1 MEVFKK
7 TALCIFISASLVA
20 CGGGGGDSAS
30 NNGGVTG
37 TTYKIESGA
46 FQKGPFVAGTTV
58 TIQELG
64 DDLKPTGV
72 TYTAVTDDTGRFNA
86 PNINSRFVEVFANGF
101 YFDELNNIK
110 SKAPVTL
117 RAILDLT
124 ASALKPSINT
134 LTTMQTERLRA
145 VKASGKTFQEAE
157 ADAKNAVLGVFGLPA
172 STVTRLDSLN
182 LTGVSV
188 GDESLLRATVAVLQV
203 ASNQSSS
210 IEAELTTLVAKLASD
225 LKDDG
230 LANGVAKNF
239 VAALQSAQTRVD
251 TEYVRSL
258 LQDYLSTKG
267 QSETQ
272 IIGTSPAPKLSQ
284 WISMRI
290 EGYIPDEQNV
300 ASVVWLLRDDGSV
313 WKWPLVEGQNIQQVM
328 SFQNIVSLHTVFHT
342 HMVVALDK
350 AGNAYQL
357 NTQTGQFVLVDSGVT
372 QIANSL
378 YLKQNGAVM
387 NWSKQ
392 AIPNIP
398 AMTRLVSN
406 SKGDVYIATGG
417 VAKVDAQLYYFQYDS
432 NDISRKTPTSAV
444 KIAAGQYSQA
454 QLILTGK
461 PSYTENASPTN
472 PEYPAAILNGDT
484 WVFLNAQ
491 GQKIGQP
498 QNLPQGTVYTH
509 IGGGGIRQFSPVFAG
524 DGYLWY
530 WSDDTLSLVKGTCGG
545 VKKAYRAEVVLMES
559 GSVRPIVYSGTGI
572 NTGIGAVTCP
582 ESISFQH
589 LTDKTV
595 VDVFTLINKWVVAIT
610 SDKKLIARAYDGRTW
625 QGKEPIYTVNEPQK

>member
-1 MEVFKK
+1 MDIFKK
-7 TALCIFISASLVA
+7 TALGLFVSASFVA

-30 NNGGVTG
+30 NNGGTTG
-37 TTYKIESGA
+37 TTYNIESGA

-86 PNINSRFVEVFANGF
+86 TNIKSRFVEVFADGF

-124 ASALKPSINT
+124 ASASKPSINT

-145 VKASGKTFQEAE
+145 VKANGKTFQEAE
-157 ADAKNAVLGVFGLPA
+157 ADSRNAVLGVFGLPA
-172 STVTRLDSLN
+172 NAVTRLDSIN
-182 LTGVSV
+182 LTGTSV
-188 GDESLLRATVAVLQV
+188 GDESLLRATVALLQV

-210 IEAELTTLVAKLASD
+210 VEAELTTLVAKLAFD

-230 LANGVAKNF
+230 LANGVAKDF
-239 VAALQSAQTRVD
+239 VAALQSAQTRAD

-272 IIGTSPAPKLSQ
+272 IISTSPAPKLSQ
-284 WISMRI
+284 WISMRS
-290 EGYIPDEQNV
+290 EGYFPDEQNV
-300 ASVVWLLRDDGSV
+300 KSVVWLLRDDGSV

-357 NTQTGQFVLVDSGVT
+357 NTQTNQLTLIDSAVK
-372 QIANSL
+372 QITGTL
-378 YLKQNGAVM
+378 YLKQNGVVL
-387 NWSKQ
+387 NWDGQVVS
-392 AIPNIP
+392 NIP
-398 AMTRLVSN
+398 LMSRLVGT
-406 SKGDVYIATGG
+406 SKDMFNVSGG
-417 VAKVDAQLYYFQYDS
+417 VAKSDSQLYYFQYDTTGDYS
-432 NDISRKTPTSAV
+432 IPKNAV
-444 KIAAGQYSQA
+444 KLFSGKYSQA
-454 QLILTGK
+454 QLLLTDK

-472 PEYPAAILNGDT
+472 PQYPAAILNGDT
-484 WVFLNAQ
+484 WHFLNNQ
-491 GQKIGQP
+491 GQIIGQP
-498 QNLPQGTVYTH
+498 QKLPLGTVYAH
-509 IGGGGIRQFSPVFAG
+509 MGGGGIRQWSPVFAG
-524 DGYLWY
+524 DGKLWY
-530 WSDDTLSLVKGTCGG
+530 WSASSQSLVESSCTNI
-545 VKKAYRAEVVLMES
+545 KKMHLAEVVLAS
-559 GSVRPIVYSGTGI
+559 DGTIRPIVSTMGGVG
-572 NTGIGAVTCP
+572 NVSCP
-582 ESISFQH
+582 ESTSFNH
-589 LTDKTV
+589 LTGKTV
-595 VDVFTLINKWVVAIT
+595 VDVFILIGKRVVAIT
-610 SDKKLIARAYDGRTW
+610 SDKKMVAYAYDPLTL
-625 QGKEPIYTVNEPQK
+625 QGKEPIYTVSEPQK